1 MRLYNYD
8 YDDMRELSFSIGD
21 QKEPIQ
27 FHSQIYPTAL
37 EVKIEEETN
46 RPYLYYEGLVR
57 TNKGCFKIT
66 FPKLDLVLNC
76 IQNNSRSLDV
86 WDRPWQMRGYPVVTE
101 YETITT
107 FNNIGENPVIFELVH
122 LSTEEYKDIAEQLW
136 NGVKIV
142 GKDTNSEN

>member
-8 YDDMRELSFSIGD
+8 YDDMRDISFSMD
-21 QKEPIQ
+21 DNEPIQ
-27 FHSQIYPTAL
+27 FHSQIYPTVL

-76 IQNNSRSLDV
+76 IQNDSKSLDV
-86 WDRPWQMRGYPVVTE
+86 WDRPWGMRTYPVVTE
-101 YETITT
+101 YETTTT
-107 FNNIGENPVIFELVH
+107 FNNINETPVIFTLTH
-122 LSTEEYKDIAEQLW
+122 LSADEYKDIAEQVW
-136 NGVKIV
+136 KGITIQN
-142 GKDTNSEN
+142 D